1 MKDYLAVEYNELS
14 HPRTTYPGKL
24 AAYIFQEF
32 DFRAGQKLLE
42 IGSGRCEILNEFR
55 KLGLDTYAVDSAES
69 AKQYAATAGAKFEL
83 GLIEDSTS
91 LDFFK
96 DIKFDIIFTKS
107 FIEHINYPEKFV
119 EASYKRLSNNGKM
132 VILTPDFET
141 NYKIFYDDITHV
153 KPFTSVSVIQLLELT
168 GFRNCKV
175 FKFRQLPLTWRF
187 KLINILSMLSGIIAR
202 PRWRNKWFRWSR
214 ELMLAGVGIKI
225 DKE

>member
-1 MKDYLAVEYNELS
+1 MKDYLEVEYNEIN
-14 HPRTTYPGKL
+14 HPVTTYPEKL
-24 AAYIFQEF
+24 AVYLFQKF
-32 DFRAGQKLLE
+32 DLKVGQKLLE

-55 KLGLDTYAVDSAES
+55 KLGLQTYAVDSAES
-69 AKQYAATAGAKFEL
+69 AKEYATKAGAKFEL

-91 LDFFK
+91 FNFFNEVS
-96 DIKFDIIFTKS
+96 FDIIFTKS

-119 EASYKRLSNNGKM
+119 EACYKRLNNNGKM
-132 VILTPDFET
+132 VILTPDFEA

-187 KLINILSMLSGIIAR
+187 KLINILSILSGTIAR

-214 ELMLAGVGIKI
+214 ELMLAGIGIKI
-225 DKE
+225 DKG